1 LKMKLLL
8 ASLLI
13 FGLAFTSAVAAVN
26 YVDVSSN
33 HWAYDAVMKL
43 SDLGI
48 LSGIV
53 QADGRT
59 YFNGNDPLTRYQTAV
74 MLKKTLD
81 YVELNFA
88 MQGTVPQVGAVD
100 GTLMSRLE
108 ALELALTDSTGRLID
123 TMDLQ
128 LRITALENRIASLG
142 ISTNGSVSQSTV
154 ESLRQQ
160 IMKFVEDLSFTTK
173 KLDTLAGDIQNVQN
187 NMSNLS
193 VMESKVNDA
202 VRRVD
207 TLSGNISTIQ
217 SSLSSNERA
226 ISTLDSTVRSL
237 SNSLSD
243 YDAKLSTITNRA
255 STNAMEIA
263 SIKESMATIS
273 GDILS
278 VRDLQNK
285 IASLENQIA
294 NVKLPSE
301 ATSKLDELSARVN
314 TIASDYAKIGDLQN
328 YVTRTDLKANLNLYA
343 GVDELAK
350 VKNSNEVLTKDIENL
365 RNDFSSETGI
375 IKGDI
380 GNLQRSINA
389 INEIVTIHENE
400 LASLKSSVS
409 TVSSLRSDLNALN
422 SKFNAL
428 TDQQAKDFTA
438 NQASLAD
445 LEARMN
451 ESMDMLNVSVEA
463 SLSRISLGM
472 DTVNTQLGKNESE
485 IKALKTRTDSLE
497 SRLNTTVVNL
507 ERYLRI
513 SDLETQPVIV
523 NLSDRVAEINSA
535 TIDAATKQDVEALQ
549 KKTSPW
555 LILSTVSS
563 LAALGIS
570 IWVLIDSGII

>member
-13 FGLAFTSAVAAVN
+13 LGLALTSAVAAVN

-48 LSGIV
+48 LTGIV

-100 GTLMSRLE
+100 GTVMSRLE

-160 IMKFVEDLSFTTK
+160 IMKFVEDLSLTTK
-173 KLDTLAGDIQNVQN
+173 KLDTLAGDVQNVQN
-187 NMSNLS
+187 SMSSLS

-217 SSLSSNERA
+217 SSLSSNVRA
-226 ISTLDSTVRSL
+226 LSTLDSTVRSL

-263 SIKESMATIS
+263 SIKEAMTTMS
-273 GDILS
+273 GDVLS

-285 IASLENQIA
+285 IASLEIQIA
-294 NVKLPSE
+294 NVKLPAE

-314 TIASDYAKIGDLQN
+314 TIASDYAKIGELQN
-328 YVTRTDLKANLNLYA
+328 YVTKTDLKANLNLYA
-343 GVDELAK
+343 GIDELAK
-350 VKNSNEVLTKDIENL
+350 VKNSNEVLIKDIETL
-365 RNDFSSETGI
+365 RKDLSSETGI

-400 LASLKSSVS
+400 LASVKSSVS
-409 TVSSLRSDLNALN
+409 TVSSLRSDLTALN

-451 ESMDMLNVSVEA
+451 ESMDMLNASVEA
-463 SLSRISLGM
+463 SLSKISLGM

-507 ERYLRI
+507 ERYLKI
-513 SDLETQPVIV
+513 ADLETQPVIV
-523 NLSDRVAEINSA
+523 NLSDRVAEINTA

-570 IWVLIDSGII
+570 IWVLIASGII

>member
-1 LKMKLLL
+1 MKLLL

-13 FGLAFTSAVAAVN
+13 LGLAFTSAVGAVN
-26 YVDVSSN
+26 YVDVTSN

-48 LSGIV
+48 LTGIV

-74 MLKKTLD
+74 ILKKTLD

-88 MQGTVPQVGAVD
+88 MQGTVPQAGAVD
-100 GTLMSRLE
+100 GTVMSRLE

-207 TLSGNISTIQ
+207 TLSGNISIIQ

-294 NVKLPSE
+294 NVKLPAE

-314 TIASDYAKIGDLQN
+314 MIASDYAKIGDLQN

-350 VKNSNEVLTKDIENL
+350 VKNNNEVLTKDIENL

-463 SLSRISLGM
+463 SLSKISLGM

>member
-1 LKMKLLL
+1 MKLLL

-13 FGLAFTSAVAAVN
+13 LGLALTSAVAAVN

-48 LSGIV
+48 LTGIV

-100 GTLMSRLE
+100 GTVMSRLE

-160 IMKFVEDLSFTTK
+160 IMKFVEDLSLTTK
-173 KLDTLAGDIQNVQN
+173 KLDTLAGDVQNVQN
-187 NMSNLS
+187 SMSSLS

-217 SSLSSNERA
+217 SSLSSNVRA
-226 ISTLDSTVRSL
+226 LSTLDSTVRSL

-263 SIKESMATIS
+263 SIKEAMTTMS
-273 GDILS
+273 GDVLS

-285 IASLENQIA
+285 IASLEIQIA
-294 NVKLPSE
+294 NVKLPAE

-314 TIASDYAKIGDLQN
+314 TIASDYAKIGELQN
-328 YVTRTDLKANLNLYA
+328 YVTKTDLKANLNLYA
-343 GVDELAK
+343 GIDELAK
-350 VKNSNEVLTKDIENL
+350 VKNSNEVLIKDIETL
-365 RNDFSSETGI
+365 RKDLSSETGI

-400 LASLKSSVS
+400 LASVKSSVS
-409 TVSSLRSDLNALN
+409 TVSSLRSDLTALN

-451 ESMDMLNVSVEA
+451 ESMDMLNASVEA
-463 SLSRISLGM
+463 SLSKISLGM

-507 ERYLRI
+507 ERYLKI
-513 SDLETQPVIV
+513 ADLETQPVIV
-523 NLSDRVAEINSA
+523 NLSDRVAEINTA

-570 IWVLIDSGII
+570 IWVLIASGII

>member
-1 LKMKLLL
+1 MKMKLLL

-13 FGLAFTSAVAAVN
+13 FGLAFTSAFAAVN

-33 HWAYDAVMKL
+33 HWAYDAVMRL

-48 LSGIV
+48 LTGIV

-88 MQGTVPQVGAVD
+88 KHGTVQQSGTVD
-100 GTLMSRLE
+100 GTIMSRLE
-108 ALELALTDSTGRLID
+108 ALELALTDSSGRLID

-128 LRITALENRIASLG
+128 LRITALENRITSLG

-160 IMKFVEDLSFTTK
+160 IMKFVEDLSLTTK
-173 KLDTLAGDIQNVQN
+173 KLDTLAVDVQNVQN
-187 NMSNLS
+187 SMSNLA
-193 VMESKVNDA
+193 VMESRVNDA

-217 SSLSSNERA
+217 SSLSSNERS

-237 SNSLSD
+237 SSSLSD

-255 STNAMEIA
+255 SANAIEIA
-263 SIKESMATIS
+263 SLKESMATVTANVAT
-273 GDILS
+273 

-285 IASLENQIA
+285 ISSLENQIA
-294 NVKLPSE
+294 NVRLP
-301 ATSKLDELSARVN
+301 ADAVSKLDELSARIN
-314 TIASDYAKIGDLQN
+314 AISSDYAKIGDLQN
-328 YVTRTDLKANLNLYA
+328 YVTKTDLKANLNLYA

-350 VKNSNEVLTKDIENL
+350 VKNSNELLTKDIETL
-365 RNDFSSETGI
+365 RKDFTSETGI

-400 LASLKSSVS
+400 LAGLKSSVS

-422 SKFNAL
+422 TKFNAL
-428 TDQQAKDFTA
+428 TDQQSKNFAA
-438 NQASLAD
+438 SQASVAE
-445 LEARMN
+445 LEAKMN
-451 ESMDMLNVSVEA
+451 EAMDMLNVSVDA
-463 SLSRISLGM
+463 NLSKISLSM
-472 DTVNTQLGKNESE
+472 DTINTQLGKNESE

-507 ERYLRI
+507 ERYVKI

-523 NLSDRVAEINSA
+523 NLSERVAEINSA

>member
-1 LKMKLLL
+1 MKMKLLL

-13 FGLAFTSAVAAVN
+13 LGLAFTSAVGAVN
-26 YVDVSSN
+26 YVDVTSN

-48 LSGIV
+48 LTGIV

-74 MLKKTLD
+74 ILKKTLD

-88 MQGTVPQVGAVD
+88 MQGTVPQVGTVD

-207 TLSGNISTIQ
+207 TLSGNISIIQ

-294 NVKLPSE
+294 NVKLPAE

-328 YVTRTDLKANLNLYA
+328 YVTKTDLKANLNLYA
-343 GVDELAK
+343 GIDELAK
-350 VKNSNEVLTKDIENL
+350 VKNSNEALTKDIENL

-463 SLSRISLGM
+463 SLSKISLGM

-555 LILSTVSS
+555 LIISTLSALT
-563 LAALGIS
+563 ALGIS
-570 IWVLIDSGII
+570 IAVLFGYEL

>member
-1 LKMKLLL
+1 MKMKLLL

-13 FGLAFTSAVAAVN
+13 FGLAFTSAFAAVN

-33 HWAYDAVMKL
+33 HWAYDAVMRL

-48 LSGIV
+48 LTGIV

-88 MQGTVPQVGAVD
+88 KHGTVQQSGTVD
-100 GTLMSRLE
+100 GTIMSRLE
-108 ALELALTDSTGRLID
+108 ALELALTDSSGRLID

-128 LRITALENRIASLG
+128 LRITALENRISSLG

-160 IMKFVEDLSFTTK
+160 IMKFVEDLSLTTK
-173 KLDTLAGDIQNVQN
+173 KLDTLAVDVQNVQN
-187 NMSNLS
+187 SMSNLA
-193 VMESKVNDA
+193 VMESRVNDA

-217 SSLSSNERA
+217 SSLSSNERS
-226 ISTLDSTVRSL
+226 ISTLDSAVRSL
-237 SNSLSD
+237 SSSLSD

-255 STNAMEIA
+255 SANAIEIA
-263 SIKESMATIS
+263 SLKESMATVTANVAT
-273 GDILS
+273 

-285 IASLENQIA
+285 ISSLENQIA
-294 NVKLPSE
+294 NVRLP
-301 ATSKLDELSARVN
+301 ADAVSKLDELSARIN
-314 TIASDYAKIGDLQN
+314 AISSDYAKIGDLQN

-350 VKNSNEVLTKDIENL
+350 VKNSNELLTKDIETL
-365 RNDFSSETGI
+365 RKDFTSETGI

-400 LASLKSSVS
+400 LAGLKSSIS

-422 SKFNAL
+422 TKFNAL
-428 TDQQAKDFTA
+428 TDQQSKNFAA
-438 NQASLAD
+438 SQASVAE

-451 ESMDMLNVSVEA
+451 EAMDMLNVSVDA
-463 SLSRISLGM
+463 NLSKISLSM
-472 DTVNTQLGKNESE
+472 DTINTQLGKNESE

-507 ERYLRI
+507 ERYVKI

-523 NLSDRVAEINSA
+523 NLSERVAEINSA

-570 IWVLIDSGII
+570 IWVLIDSGTI

>member
-1 LKMKLLL
+1 MKLLL

-13 FGLAFTSAVAAVN
+13 LGLAFTSAVAAVN

-48 LSGIV
+48 LTGIV

-100 GTLMSRLE
+100 GTVMSRLE

-160 IMKFVEDLSFTTK
+160 IMKFVEDLSLTTK
-173 KLDTLAGDIQNVQN
+173 KLDTLAGDVQNVQN
-187 NMSNLS
+187 NMSSLS
-193 VMESKVNDA
+193 VMESRVNDA

-263 SIKESMATIS
+263 SIRESMTTIS
-273 GDILS
+273 GDVLS

-285 IASLENQIA
+285 IASLESQIQ
-294 NVKLPSE
+294 NMKLPAE

-314 TIASDYAKIGDLQN
+314 TITSDYAKIGDLQN
-328 YVTRTDLKANLNLYA
+328 YVTKTDLKANLNLYA
-343 GVDELAK
+343 GIDELAK
-350 VKNSNEVLTKDIENL
+350 VKSSNELLIKDIETL
-365 RNDFSSETGI
+365 RKDFSSETGI

-400 LASLKSSVS
+400 LASVKSSVS
-409 TVSSLRSDLNALN
+409 TVSSLRSDLTAMN

-451 ESMDMLNVSVEA
+451 ESMNMLNASVEA
-463 SLSRISLGM
+463 SLSKISLGM

-507 ERYLRI
+507 ERYLKI

-570 IWVLIDSGII
+570 IWVLIASGII

>member
-1 LKMKLLL
+1 MKLLL

-13 FGLAFTSAVAAVN
+13 FGLAFTSAFAAVN

-33 HWAYDAVMKL
+33 HWAYDAVMRL

-48 LSGIV
+48 LTGIV

-88 MQGTVPQVGAVD
+88 KHGTVQQSGTVD
-100 GTLMSRLE
+100 GTIMSRLE
-108 ALELALTDSTGRLID
+108 ALELALTDSSGRLID

-128 LRITALENRIASLG
+128 LRITALENRISSLG

-160 IMKFVEDLSFTTK
+160 IMKFVEDLSLTTK
-173 KLDTLAGDIQNVQN
+173 KLDTLAVDVQNVQN
-187 NMSNLS
+187 SMSNLA
-193 VMESKVNDA
+193 VMESRVNDA

-217 SSLSSNERA
+217 SSLSSNERS
-226 ISTLDSTVRSL
+226 ISTLDSAVRSL
-237 SNSLSD
+237 SSSLSD

-255 STNAMEIA
+255 SANAIEIA
-263 SIKESMATIS
+263 SLKESMATVTANVAT
-273 GDILS
+273 

-285 IASLENQIA
+285 ISSLENQIA
-294 NVKLPSE
+294 NVRLP
-301 ATSKLDELSARVN
+301 ADAVSKLDELSARIN
-314 TIASDYAKIGDLQN
+314 AISSDYAKIGDLQN
-328 YVTRTDLKANLNLYA
+328 YVTKTDLKANLNLYA

-350 VKNSNEVLTKDIENL
+350 VKNSNELLTKDIETL
-365 RNDFSSETGI
+365 RKDFTSETGI

-400 LASLKSSVS
+400 LAGLKSSVS

-422 SKFNAL
+422 TKFNAL
-428 TDQQAKDFTA
+428 TDQQSKNFAA
-438 NQASLAD
+438 SQASVAE

-451 ESMDMLNVSVEA
+451 EAMDMLNVSVDA
-463 SLSRISLGM
+463 NLSKISLSM
-472 DTVNTQLGKNESE
+472 DTINTQLGKNESE

-507 ERYLRI
+507 ERYVKI

-523 NLSDRVAEINSA
+523 NLSERVAEINSA

-570 IWVLIDSGII
+570 IWVLIDSGTI

>member
-1 LKMKLLL
+1 MKLLL

-13 FGLAFTSAVAAVN
+13 FGLAFTSAFAAVN

-33 HWAYDAVMKL
+33 HWAYDAVMRL
-43 SDLGI
+43 SALGI
-48 LSGIV
+48 LTGIV

-88 MQGTVPQVGAVD
+88 KHGTVQQSGTVD
-100 GTLMSRLE
+100 GTIMSRLE
-108 ALELALTDSTGRLID
+108 ALELALTDSSGRLIA

-128 LRITALENRIASLG
+128 LRIPALENRISSLG

-160 IMKFVEDLSFTTK
+160 IMKFVEDLSLTTK
-173 KLDTLAGDIQNVQN
+173 KLDTLAVDVQNVQN
-187 NMSNLS
+187 SMSNLA
-193 VMESKVNDA
+193 VMESRVNDA

-217 SSLSSNERA
+217 SSLSSNERS
-226 ISTLDSTVRSL
+226 ISTLDSAVRSL
-237 SNSLSD
+237 SSSLSD

-255 STNAMEIA
+255 SANAIEIA
-263 SIKESMATIS
+263 SLKESMATVTANVAT
-273 GDILS
+273 

-285 IASLENQIA
+285 ISSLENQIA
-294 NVKLPSE
+294 NVRLP
-301 ATSKLDELSARVN
+301 ADAVSKLDELSARIN
-314 TIASDYAKIGDLQN
+314 AISSDYAKIGDLQN
-328 YVTRTDLKANLNLYA
+328 YVTKTDLKANLNLYA

-350 VKNSNEVLTKDIENL
+350 VKNSNELLTKDIETL
-365 RNDFSSETGI
+365 RKDFTSETGI

-400 LASLKSSVS
+400 LAGLKSSVS

-422 SKFNAL
+422 TKFNAL
-428 TDQQAKDFTA
+428 TDQQSKNFAA
-438 NQASLAD
+438 SQASVAE
-445 LEARMN
+445 LEAKMN
-451 ESMDMLNVSVEA
+451 EAMDMLNVSVDA
-463 SLSRISLGM
+463 NLSKISLSM
-472 DTVNTQLGKNESE
+472 DTINTQLGKNESE

-507 ERYLRI
+507 ERYVKI

-523 NLSDRVAEINSA
+523 NLSERVAEINSA

-570 IWVLIDSGII
+570 IWVLIASGII

>member
-13 FGLAFTSAVAAVN
+13 FGLAFTSAFAAVN

-33 HWAYDAVMKL
+33 HWAYDAVMRL

-48 LSGIV
+48 LTGIV

-88 MQGTVPQVGAVD
+88 KHGTVQQSGTVD
-100 GTLMSRLE
+100 GTIMSRLE
-108 ALELALTDSTGRLID
+108 ALELALTDSSGRLID

-128 LRITALENRIASLG
+128 LRITALENRITSLG

-160 IMKFVEDLSFTTK
+160 IMKFVEDLSLTTK
-173 KLDTLAGDIQNVQN
+173 KLDTLAVDVQNVQN
-187 NMSNLS
+187 SMSNLA
-193 VMESKVNDA
+193 VMESRVNDA

-217 SSLSSNERA
+217 SSLSSNERS

-237 SNSLSD
+237 SSSLSD

-255 STNAMEIA
+255 SANAIEIA
-263 SIKESMATIS
+263 SLKESMATVTANVAT
-273 GDILS
+273 

-285 IASLENQIA
+285 ISSLENQIA
-294 NVKLPSE
+294 NVRLP
-301 ATSKLDELSARVN
+301 ADAVSKLDELSARIN
-314 TIASDYAKIGDLQN
+314 AISSDYAKIGDLQN
-328 YVTRTDLKANLNLYA
+328 YVTKTDLKANLNLYA

-350 VKNSNEVLTKDIENL
+350 VKNSNELLTKDIETL
-365 RNDFSSETGI
+365 RKDFTSETGI

-400 LASLKSSVS
+400 LAGLKSSVS

-422 SKFNAL
+422 TKFNAL
-428 TDQQAKDFTA
+428 TDQQSKNFAA
-438 NQASLAD
+438 SQASVAE

-451 ESMDMLNVSVEA
+451 EAMDMLNVSVDA
-463 SLSRISLGM
+463 NLSKISLSM
-472 DTVNTQLGKNESE
+472 DTINTQLGKNESE

-497 SRLNTTVVNL
+497 SRLNATVVNL
-507 ERYLRI
+507 ERYVKI

-523 NLSDRVAEINSA
+523 NLSERVAEINSA

-570 IWVLIDSGII
+570 IWVLIASGII

>member
-1 LKMKLLL
+1 MKMKLLL

-13 FGLAFTSAVAAVN
+13 FGLAFTSAFAAVN

-33 HWAYDAVMKL
+33 HWAYDAVMRL

-48 LSGIV
+48 LTGIV

-88 MQGTVPQVGAVD
+88 KHGTVQQSGTVD
-100 GTLMSRLE
+100 GTIMSRLE
-108 ALELALTDSTGRLID
+108 ALELALTDSSGRLID

-128 LRITALENRIASLG
+128 LRITALENRISSLG

-160 IMKFVEDLSFTTK
+160 IMKFVEDLSLTTK
-173 KLDTLAGDIQNVQN
+173 KLDTLAVDVQNVQN
-187 NMSNLS
+187 SMSNLA
-193 VMESKVNDA
+193 VMESRVNDA

-217 SSLSSNERA
+217 SSLSSNERS
-226 ISTLDSTVRSL
+226 ISTLDSAVRSL
-237 SNSLSD
+237 SSSLSD

-255 STNAMEIA
+255 SANAIEIA
-263 SIKESMATIS
+263 SLKESMATVTANVAT
-273 GDILS
+273 

-285 IASLENQIA
+285 ISSLENQIA
-294 NVKLPSE
+294 NVRLP
-301 ATSKLDELSARVN
+301 ADAVSKLDELSARIN
-314 TIASDYAKIGDLQN
+314 AISSDYAKIGDLQN
-328 YVTRTDLKANLNLYA
+328 YVTKTDLKANLNLYA

-350 VKNSNEVLTKDIENL
+350 VKNSNELLTKDIETL
-365 RNDFSSETGI
+365 RKDFTSETGI

-400 LASLKSSVS
+400 LAGLKSSVS

-422 SKFNAL
+422 TKFNAL
-428 TDQQAKDFTA
+428 TDQQSKNFAA
-438 NQASLAD
+438 SQASVAE

-451 ESMDMLNVSVEA
+451 EAMDMLNVSVDA
-463 SLSRISLGM
+463 NLSKISLSM
-472 DTVNTQLGKNESE
+472 DTINTQLGKNESE

-507 ERYLRI
+507 ERYVKI

-523 NLSDRVAEINSA
+523 NLSERVAEINSA

-570 IWVLIDSGII
+570 IWVLIDSGTI

>member
-1 LKMKLLL
+1 MKMKLLL

-13 FGLAFTSAVAAVN
+13 FGLAFTSAFAAVN

-33 HWAYDAVMKL
+33 HWAYDAVMRL

-48 LSGIV
+48 LTGIV

-88 MQGTVPQVGAVD
+88 KHGTVQQSGTVD
-100 GTLMSRLE
+100 GTIMSRLE
-108 ALELALTDSTGRLID
+108 ALELALTDSSGRLID

-128 LRITALENRIASLG
+128 LRITALENRISSLG

-160 IMKFVEDLSFTTK
+160 IMKFVEDLSLTTK
-173 KLDTLAGDIQNVQN
+173 KLDTLAVDVQNVQN
-187 NMSNLS
+187 SMSNLV
-193 VMESKVNDA
+193 VMESRVNDA

-217 SSLSSNERA
+217 SSLSSNERS
-226 ISTLDSTVRSL
+226 ISTLDSAVRSL
-237 SNSLSD
+237 SSSLSD

-255 STNAMEIA
+255 SANAIEIA
-263 SIKESMATIS
+263 SLKESMATVTANVAT
-273 GDILS
+273 

-285 IASLENQIA
+285 ISSLENQIA
-294 NVKLPSE
+294 NVRLP
-301 ATSKLDELSARVN
+301 ADAVSKLDELSARIN
-314 TIASDYAKIGDLQN
+314 AISSDYAKIGDLQN
-328 YVTRTDLKANLNLYA
+328 YVTKTDLKANLNLYA

-350 VKNSNEVLTKDIENL
+350 VKNSNELLTKDIETL
-365 RNDFSSETGI
+365 RKDFTSETGI

-400 LASLKSSVS
+400 LAGLKSSVS

-422 SKFNAL
+422 TKFNAL
-428 TDQQAKDFTA
+428 TDQQSKNFAA
-438 NQASLAD
+438 SQASVAE

-451 ESMDMLNVSVEA
+451 EAMDMLNVSVDA
-463 SLSRISLGM
+463 NLSKISLSM
-472 DTVNTQLGKNESE
+472 DTINTQLGKNESE

-507 ERYLRI
+507 ERYVKI

-523 NLSDRVAEINSA
+523 NLSERVAEINSA

>member
-1 LKMKLLL
+1 MKMKLLL

-13 FGLAFTSAVAAVN
+13 FGLAFTSAFAAVN

-33 HWAYDAVMKL
+33 HWAYDAVMRL

-48 LSGIV
+48 LTGIV

-88 MQGTVPQVGAVD
+88 KHGTVQQSGTVD
-100 GTLMSRLE
+100 GTIMSRLE
-108 ALELALTDSTGRLID
+108 ALELALTDSSGRLID

-128 LRITALENRIASLG
+128 LRITALENRISSLG

-160 IMKFVEDLSFTTK
+160 IMKFVEDLSLTTK
-173 KLDTLAGDIQNVQN
+173 KLDTLAVDVQNVQN
-187 NMSNLS
+187 SMSNLA
-193 VMESKVNDA
+193 VMESRVNDA

-217 SSLSSNERA
+217 SSLSSNERS
-226 ISTLDSTVRSL
+226 ISTLDSAVRSL
-237 SNSLSD
+237 SSSLSD

-255 STNAMEIA
+255 SANAIEIA
-263 SIKESMATIS
+263 SLKESMATVTANVAT
-273 GDILS
+273 

-285 IASLENQIA
+285 ISSLENQIA
-294 NVKLPSE
+294 NVRLP
-301 ATSKLDELSARVN
+301 ADAVSKLDELSARIN
-314 TIASDYAKIGDLQN
+314 AISSDYAKIGDLQN
-328 YVTRTDLKANLNLYA
+328 YVTKTDLKANLNLYA

-350 VKNSNEVLTKDIENL
+350 VKNSNELLTKDIETL
-365 RNDFSSETGI
+365 RKDFTSETGI

-400 LASLKSSVS
+400 LAGLKSSVS

-422 SKFNAL
+422 TKFNAL
-428 TDQQAKDFTA
+428 TDQQSKNFAA
-438 NQASLAD
+438 SQASVAE

-451 ESMDMLNVSVEA
+451 EAMDMLNVSVDA
-463 SLSRISLGM
+463 NLSKISLSM
-472 DTVNTQLGKNESE
+472 DTINTQLGKNESE

-507 ERYLRI
+507 ERYVKI

-523 NLSDRVAEINSA
+523 NLSERVAEINSA

-570 IWVLIDSGII
+570 IWVLIASDII

>member
-13 FGLAFTSAVAAVN
+13 LGLAFTSAVGAVN
-26 YVDVSSN
+26 YVDVTSN

-48 LSGIV
+48 LTGIV

-74 MLKKTLD
+74 ILKKTLD

-88 MQGTVPQVGAVD
+88 MQGTVPQVGTVD

-207 TLSGNISTIQ
+207 TLSGNISIIQ

-294 NVKLPSE
+294 NVKLPAE

-328 YVTRTDLKANLNLYA
+328 YVTKTDLKANLNLYA
-343 GVDELAK
+343 GIDELAK
-350 VKNSNEVLTKDIENL
+350 VKNSNEALTKDIENL

-463 SLSRISLGM
+463 SLSKISLGM

>member
-1 LKMKLLL
+1 MKMKLLL

-13 FGLAFTSAVAAVN
+13 FGLAFTSAFAAVN

-33 HWAYDAVMKL
+33 HWAYDAVMRL

-48 LSGIV
+48 LTGIV

-88 MQGTVPQVGAVD
+88 KHGTVQQSGTVD
-100 GTLMSRLE
+100 GTIMSRLE
-108 ALELALTDSTGRLID
+108 ALELALTDSSGRLID

-128 LRITALENRIASLG
+128 LRITALENRITSLG

-160 IMKFVEDLSFTTK
+160 IMKFVEDLSLTTK
-173 KLDTLAGDIQNVQN
+173 KLDTLAVDVQNVQN
-187 NMSNLS
+187 SMSNLA
-193 VMESKVNDA
+193 VMESRVNDA

-217 SSLSSNERA
+217 SSLSSNERS
-226 ISTLDSTVRSL
+226 ISTLDSAVRSL
-237 SNSLSD
+237 SSSLSD

-255 STNAMEIA
+255 SANAIEIA
-263 SIKESMATIS
+263 SLKESMATVTANVAT
-273 GDILS
+273 

-285 IASLENQIA
+285 ISSLENQIA
-294 NVKLPSE
+294 NVRLP
-301 ATSKLDELSARVN
+301 ADAVSKLDELSARIN
-314 TIASDYAKIGDLQN
+314 AISSDYAKIGDLQN
-328 YVTRTDLKANLNLYA
+328 YVTKTDLKANLNLYA

-350 VKNSNEVLTKDIENL
+350 VKNSNELLTKDIETL
-365 RNDFSSETGI
+365 RKDFTSETGI

-400 LASLKSSVS
+400 LAGLKSSVS

-422 SKFNAL
+422 TKFNAL
-428 TDQQAKDFTA
+428 TDQQSKNFAA
-438 NQASLAD
+438 SQASVAE

-451 ESMDMLNVSVEA
+451 EAMDMLNVSVDA
-463 SLSRISLGM
+463 NLSKISLSM
-472 DTVNTQLGKNESE
+472 DTINTQLGKNESE

-497 SRLNTTVVNL
+497 SRLNATVVNL
-507 ERYLRI
+507 ERYVKI

-523 NLSDRVAEINSA
+523 NLSERVAEINSA

>member
-1 LKMKLLL
+1 MKVLL

-13 FGLAFTSAVAAVN
+13 LGLAFTSAVAAVN

-48 LSGIV
+48 LTGIV
-53 QADGRT
+53 QADGKT
-59 YFNGNDPLTRYQTAV
+59 YFNGNDALTRYQTAV

-88 MQGTVPQVGAVD
+88 RQGTVPQNGTID
-100 GTLMSRLE
+100 GTVMSRLE

-128 LRITALENRIASLG
+128 LRITALENRISSLG

-160 IMKFVEDLSFTTK
+160 IMKFVEDLSLTTK
-173 KLDTLAGDIQNVQN
+173 KLDMLALDVQNVQN
-187 NMSNLS
+187 SMSNLT

-207 TLSGNISTIQ
+207 TLSGNVSMIQ
-217 SSLSSNERA
+217 SSISSNERA

-237 SNSLSD
+237 SSSLSD
-243 YDAKLSTITNRA
+243 YDAKLSTIINRA
-255 STNAMEIA
+255 SANAIEIA
-263 SIKESMATIS
+263 SIKESMTTLS
-273 GDILS
+273 GDVLS

-285 IASLENQIA
+285 ISSLEDQIA
-294 NVKLPSE
+294 NVKLPTE
-301 ATSKLDELSARVN
+301 AIDKLDYLSARVN
-314 TIASDYAKIGDLQN
+314 AISSDYAKIGDLQN
-328 YVTRTDLKANLNLYA
+328 YVTKTDLKANLNLYA
-343 GVDELAK
+343 GIDELAQ
-350 VKNSNEVLTKDIENL
+350 VKNSSEVLYKDLQTL
-365 RNDFSSETGI
+365 RDDFASETGI
-375 IKGDI
+375 IKSDI

-409 TVSSLRSDLNALN
+409 TVSTLRSDLNALN

-428 TDQQAKDFTA
+428 TDQQSKNFAAT
-438 NQASLAD
+438 QASIGD
-445 LEARMN
+445 LEARIN
-451 ESMDMLNVSVEA
+451 ENMDMLNVTVDA

-485 IKALKTRTDSLE
+485 IKALKTRADSLE

-507 ERYLRI
+507 ERYLKI

-523 NLSDRVAEINSA
+523 NLSERVAEINKA
-535 TIDAATKQDVEALQ
+535 TVDAATKQDVEALQ

>member
-13 FGLAFTSAVAAVN
+13 LGLAFTSAVAAVN

-48 LSGIV
+48 LTGIV

-100 GTLMSRLE
+100 GTVMSRLE

-160 IMKFVEDLSFTTK
+160 IMKFVEDLSLTTK
-173 KLDTLAGDIQNVQN
+173 KLDTLAGDVQNVQN
-187 NMSNLS
+187 NMSSLS
-193 VMESKVNDA
+193 VMESRVNDA

-263 SIKESMATIS
+263 SIRESMTTIS
-273 GDILS
+273 GDVLS

-285 IASLENQIA
+285 IASLESQIQ
-294 NVKLPSE
+294 NMKLPAE

-314 TIASDYAKIGDLQN
+314 TITSDYAKIGDLQN
-328 YVTRTDLKANLNLYA
+328 YVTKTDLKANLNLYA
-343 GVDELAK
+343 GIDELAK
-350 VKNSNEVLTKDIENL
+350 VKSSNELLIKDIETL
-365 RNDFSSETGI
+365 RKDFSSETGI

-400 LASLKSSVS
+400 LASVKSSVS
-409 TVSSLRSDLNALN
+409 TVSSLRSDLTALN

-451 ESMDMLNVSVEA
+451 ESMDMLNASVEA
-463 SLSRISLGM
+463 SLSKISLGM

-507 ERYLRI
+507 ERYLKI

-570 IWVLIDSGII
+570 IWVLIASGII

>member
-13 FGLAFTSAVAAVN
+13 FGLAFTSAFAAVN

-33 HWAYDAVMKL
+33 HWAYDAVMRL

-48 LSGIV
+48 LTGIV

-88 MQGTVPQVGAVD
+88 KHGTVQQSGTVD
-100 GTLMSRLE
+100 GTIMSRLE
-108 ALELALTDSTGRLID
+108 ALELALTDSSGRLID

-128 LRITALENRIASLG
+128 LRITALENRITSLG

-160 IMKFVEDLSFTTK
+160 IMKFVEDLSLTTK
-173 KLDTLAGDIQNVQN
+173 KLDTLAVDVQNVQN
-187 NMSNLS
+187 SMSNLA
-193 VMESKVNDA
+193 VMESRVNDA

-217 SSLSSNERA
+217 SSLSSNERS
-226 ISTLDSTVRSL
+226 ISTLDSAVRSL
-237 SNSLSD
+237 SSSLSD

-255 STNAMEIA
+255 SANAIEIA
-263 SIKESMATIS
+263 SLKESMATVTANVAT
-273 GDILS
+273 

-285 IASLENQIA
+285 ISSLENQIA
-294 NVKLPSE
+294 NVRLP
-301 ATSKLDELSARVN
+301 ADAVSKLDELSARIN
-314 TIASDYAKIGDLQN
+314 AISSDYAKIGDMQN
-328 YVTRTDLKANLNLYA
+328 YVTKTDLKANLNLYA

-350 VKNSNEVLTKDIENL
+350 VKNSNELLTKDIETL
-365 RNDFSSETGI
+365 RKDFTSETGI

-400 LASLKSSVS
+400 LAGLKSSVS

-422 SKFNAL
+422 TKFNAL
-428 TDQQAKDFTA
+428 TDQQSKNFAA
-438 NQASLAD
+438 SQASVAE

-451 ESMDMLNVSVEA
+451 EAMDMLNVSVDA
-463 SLSRISLGM
+463 SLSKISLSM
-472 DTVNTQLGKNESE
+472 DTINTQLGKNESE

-497 SRLNTTVVNL
+497 SRLNATVVNL
-507 ERYLRI
+507 ERYVKI

-523 NLSDRVAEINSA
+523 NLSERVAEINSA

-570 IWVLIDSGII
+570 IWVLIQEF